1 VQGLRHHVGDWLGT
15 IALLAMLVLPF
26 SIGFLP
32 EGALRIAAAAVLGVL
47 GVCIVVANWAAVW
60 QSHREGRFISP
71 IPFIGALFLCPIAAM
86 GGTWAGLPLWAV
98 LGAVLLADPGAGAG
112 LGLSL
117 VQWIWRRVR
126 RSPDQQAR

>member
-1 VQGLRHHVGDWLGT
+1 M
-15 IALLAMLVLPF
+15 LALPF

-32 EGALRIAAAAVLGVL
+32 EGTLRVAAAAVLGVL
-47 GVCIVVANWAAVW
+47 GVSIVVANWAAVW

-86 GGTWAGLPLWAV
+86 GCKWAGLPLWAG

-117 VQWIWRRVR
+117 VHWIWRRIR
-126 RSPDQQAR
+126 RSPGPSAR